1 MKRFCCIS
9 SVIILIFFSTLL
21 LSGERAVGSSVAANV
36 ITTAV
41 GTGLPSGN
49 TLLRTLEKKIFQDM
63 ERGQF
68 NPSDVERLKREQ
80 EKAFLESGGDP
91 RDIEALRRAAMRDLA
106 MGGNESDRALM
117 MTVGKMMLRQQL
129 KPVGDGGPALFAQLR
144 VPGGMTFD
152 RGGR

>member
-91 RDIEALRRAAMRDLA
+91 RDIEAL
-106 MGGNESDRALM
+106 SP
-117 MTVGKMMLRQQL
+117 TF
-129 KPVGDGGPALFAQLR
+129 ALF
-144 VPGGMTFD
+144 
-152 RGGR
+152 